1 MQKNEDK
8 NLGVNIVGLLKM
20 ADITLERNTY
30 NACMHL
36 KRRVV
41 YEHEREEKGEHGYI

>member
-1 MQKNEDK
+1 
-8 NLGVNIVGLLKM
+8 M

-41 YEHEREEKGEHGYI
+41 YEHEREEKGEHGYIWGIFKGYLRDLRL